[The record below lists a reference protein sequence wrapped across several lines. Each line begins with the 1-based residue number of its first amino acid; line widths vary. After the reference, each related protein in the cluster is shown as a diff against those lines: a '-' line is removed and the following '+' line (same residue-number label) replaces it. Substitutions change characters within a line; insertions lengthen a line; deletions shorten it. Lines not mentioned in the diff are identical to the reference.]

1 MRDLTRLLKPKSIA
15 VIGGGAWCASI
26 ISAAKQIGFD
36 GPLHPVHPTGKQ
48 IAGHKSLRSL
58 EEVPGPIDAAF
69 IGVNRHAT
77 LDVVAQLRRLK
88 AGGAICFASG
98 FSEAAA
104 EDAAAQD
111 LQAALIEAA
120 GEMPI
125 LGPNCYGFVNAFDG
139 CAIWPDQHGCSR
151 VQRGVAILTQSSN
164 IAINL
169 TMQNRGLPI
178 GYMLTCGNQAQTAQ
192 TDIAL
197 QLLDDERVTAI
208 GLHIEGFGNL
218 RGWEALAQKART
230 KGVTLIALKS
240 GVSQQ
245 AQAAAVS
252 HTASLTGSDTGADAF
267 LQRLGIRRARSLPV
281 FLESLKLAH
290 QFGPLSS
297 NRIASISCSG
307 GEAALAADTAQG
319 TGLIFPPLNP
329 RQAKDLSA
337 ALGPMVAMANP
348 LDYHTYIWRDQAAMT
363 QAWAAMADDEIAMT
377 LLVSDYPRADLCDA
391 SDWECVTQAA
401 IEATRR
407 TGRPFAVVASLAEL
421 LPEQT
426 AKTLMDHGVGA
437 IHGLD
442 HGLEALDVMSR
453 PMAPPTEPV
462 LLPGIDRD
470 AELVDE
476 QSAKLALAAHGL
488 TIPPSVVVTDRS
500 TAGQAAADIGFPVA
514 LKTLGLAHK
523 TGANGLAL
531 GLTTR
536 AEVEVAAPRLA
547 DGPLLVERMVAGT
560 LVEVLV
566 GVTRDP
572 AHGFVLTLGAGG
584 TMTDVLRDRASL
596 LIPATRAEVTA
607 RLKDLNIAPLLEGF
621 RGNPPVDLDALL
633 AAIDA
638 VQAYVLANA
647 ERVEEV
653 EINPLICTQD
663 NAIAAD
669 ALIRKAQ

>member
-36 GPLHPVHPTGKQ
+36 GALHPVHPTGKQ

-120 GEMPI
+120 GKMPI

-453 PMAPPTEPV
+453 PMAPPAEPV

-560 LVEVLV
+560 FAEVLV

-638 VQAYVLANA
+638 LQAYVLANA

>member
-453 PMAPPTEPV
+453 PMAPPAEPV

-488 TIPPSVVVTDRS
+488 TVPPSVVVTDRC

-531 GLTTR
+531 GLNTR
-536 AEVEVAAPRLA
+536 AEVEIAAPRLA

-596 LIPATRAEVTA
+596 LIPATRTEVTA

>member
-453 PMAPPTEPV
+453 PMAPPAEPV

-488 TIPPSVVVTDRS
+488 TIPPSVTVTDRS

>member
-453 PMAPPTEPV
+453 PMAPPAEPV

-488 TIPPSVVVTDRS
+488 TVPPSVVVTDRC

-514 LKTLGLAHK
+514 LKALGLAHK

-531 GLTTR
+531 GLNTR
-536 AEVEVAAPRLA
+536 AEVEIAAPRLA

-596 LIPATRAEVTA
+596 LIPATRTEVTA

>member
-407 TGRPFAVVASLAEL
+407 TGRPYAVVASLAEL

-453 PMAPPTEPV
+453 PMAPPAEPV

-470 AELVDE
+470 AELLDE

-531 GLTTR
+531 GLNTR
-536 AEVEVAAPRLA
+536 AEVEIAAPRLA

-596 LIPATRAEVTA
+596 LIPATRTEVTA

>member
-407 TGRPFAVVASLAEL
+407 TGRPYAVVASLAEL

-453 PMAPPTEPV
+453 PMAPPAEPV

-470 AELVDE
+470 AELLDE

-531 GLTTR
+531 GLNTR
-536 AEVEVAAPRLA
+536 AEVEIAAPRLA

-596 LIPATRAEVTA
+596 LIPATHAEVIA
-607 RLKDLNIAPLLEGF
+607 RLKDLNIEPLLEGF

>member
-36 GPLHPVHPTGKQ
+36 GALHPVHPTGKQ

-218 RGWEALAQKART
+218 RGWEALAQKARA

-442 HGLEALDVMSR
+442 HGLDALDLLSR
-453 PMAPPTEPV
+453 PMTPPADPV
-462 LLPGIDRD
+462 LLPGSDRD
-470 AELVDE
+470 AGLLDE
-476 QSAKLALAAHGL
+476 QSAKLALAACGL
-488 TIPPSVVVTDRS
+488 KIPKSVAVTDRS
-500 TAGQAAADIGFPVA
+500 TAGPAAAEVGFPVA

-531 GLTTR
+531 GLTTP
-536 AEVEVAAPRLA
+536 AEVEAAAQSLA
-547 DGPLLVERMVAGT
+547 DGPLLVERMVAGS

-584 TMTDVLRDRASL
+584 TMTEVLRDRASL
-596 LIPATRAEVTA
+596 LIPASRKEVKA
-607 RLKDLNIAPLLEGF
+607 RLMGLKIAPLLKGF
-621 RGNPPVDLDALL
+621 RGKPPVNLDALL
-633 AAIDA
+633 DSIDA

-647 ERVEEV
+647 EQVEEV
-653 EINPLICTQD
+653 EINPLICTQEA
-663 NAIAAD
+663 AIAAD

>member
-36 GPLHPVHPTGKQ
+36 GALHPVHPTGKQ

-407 TGRPFAVVASLAEL
+407 TGRPYAVVASLAEL

-453 PMAPPTEPV
+453 PMAPPAEPV
-462 LLPGIDRD
+462 LLPGINRD

-488 TIPPSVVVTDRS
+488 TVPPSVVVTDRC

-572 AHGFVLTLGAGG
+572 AHGFVLTLGAGS

>member
-36 GPLHPVHPTGKQ
+36 GALHPVHPTGKQ

-453 PMAPPTEPV
+453 PMAPPAEPV

-488 TIPPSVVVTDRS
+488 TVPPSVVVTDRC

>member
-1 MRDLTRLLKPKSIA
+1 
-15 VIGGGAWCASI
+15 
-26 ISAAKQIGFD
+26 
-36 GPLHPVHPTGKQ
+36 
-48 IAGHKSLRSL
+48 
-58 EEVPGPIDAAF
+58 
-69 IGVNRHAT
+69 
-77 LDVVAQLRRLK
+77 
-88 AGGAICFASG
+88 
-98 FSEAAA
+98 
-104 EDAAAQD
+104 
-111 LQAALIEAA
+111 
-120 GEMPI
+120 
-125 LGPNCYGFVNAFDG
+125 
-139 CAIWPDQHGCSR
+139 
-151 VQRGVAILTQSSN
+151 
-164 IAINL
+164 
-169 TMQNRGLPI
+169 
-178 GYMLTCGNQAQTAQ
+178 
-192 TDIAL
+192 
-197 QLLDDERVTAI
+197 
-208 GLHIEGFGNL
+208 
-218 RGWEALAQKART
+218 
-230 KGVTLIALKS
+230 
-240 GVSQQ
+240 
-245 AQAAAVS
+245 
-252 HTASLTGSDTGADAF
+252 
-267 LQRLGIRRARSLPV
+267 
-281 FLESLKLAH
+281 
-290 QFGPLSS
+290 
-297 NRIASISCSG
+297 
-307 GEAALAADTAQG
+307 
-319 TGLIFPPLNP
+319 
-329 RQAKDLSA
+329 
-337 ALGPMVAMANP
+337 MVAMANP

-453 PMAPPTEPV
+453 PMAPPAEPV

-470 AELVDE
+470 AELLDE

-531 GLTTR
+531 GLNTR
-536 AEVEVAAPRLA
+536 AEVEIAAPRLA

>member
-36 GPLHPVHPTGKQ
+36 GALHPVHPTGKQ

-407 TGRPFAVVASLAEL
+407 TGRPYAVVASLAEL

-453 PMAPPTEPV
+453 PMAPPAEPV

-488 TIPPSVVVTDRS
+488 TVPPSVVVTDRC

-531 GLTTR
+531 GLNTR
-536 AEVEVAAPRLA
+536 AEVEIAAPRLA

-596 LIPATRAEVTA
+596 LIPATRTEVTA
-607 RLKDLNIAPLLEGF
+607 RLKDLNIAPLLEEF

>member
-407 TGRPFAVVASLAEL
+407 TGRPYAVVASLAEL

-453 PMAPPTEPV
+453 PMAPPAEPV

-596 LIPATRAEVTA
+596 LIPATRTEVTA

>member
-36 GPLHPVHPTGKQ
+36 GALHPVHPTGKQ

-218 RGWEALAQKART
+218 RGWEALAQKARA

-453 PMAPPTEPV
+453 PMAPPAEPV

>member
-36 GPLHPVHPTGKQ
+36 GALHPVHPTGKQ

-407 TGRPFAVVASLAEL
+407 TGRPYAVVASLAEL

-453 PMAPPTEPV
+453 PMAPPAEPV

-470 AELVDE
+470 AELLDE

-596 LIPATRAEVTA
+596 LIPATRAEVIA

>member
-36 GPLHPVHPTGKQ
+36 GALHPVHPTGKQ

-407 TGRPFAVVASLAEL
+407 TGRPYAVVASLAEL

-453 PMAPPTEPV
+453 PMAPPAEPV

-488 TIPPSVVVTDRS
+488 TVPPSVVVTDRC

-531 GLTTR
+531 GLNTR
-536 AEVEVAAPRLA
+536 AEVEIAAPRLA

-596 LIPATRAEVTA
+596 LIPATHAEVIA

>member
-36 GPLHPVHPTGKQ
+36 GALHPVHPTGKQ

-401 IEATRR
+401 IEATQR
-407 TGRPFAVVASLAEL
+407 TGRPYAVVASLAEL

-453 PMAPPTEPV
+453 PMAPPAEPV

-488 TIPPSVVVTDRS
+488 TVPPSVVVTDRC

-531 GLTTR
+531 GLNTR
-536 AEVEVAAPRLA
+536 AEVEIAAPRLA

-596 LIPATRAEVTA
+596 LIPATRTEVTA

>member
-48 IAGHKSLRSL
+48 IAGQKSLRSL

-218 RGWEALAQKART
+218 RGWEALAQKARS

-252 HTASLTGSDTGADAF
+252 HTASLTGSDTGADAL

-453 PMAPPTEPV
+453 PMAPPAEPV

-488 TIPPSVVVTDRS
+488 TIPPSVTVTDRS

-560 LVEVLV
+560 LAEVLV

-607 RLKDLNIAPLLEGF
+607 RLKGLNIAPLLEGF

>member
-1 MRDLTRLLKPKSIA
+1 
-15 VIGGGAWCASI
+15 
-26 ISAAKQIGFD
+26 
-36 GPLHPVHPTGKQ
+36 LHPVHPTGKQ
-48 IAGHKSLRSL
+48 IAGQKSLRSL

-218 RGWEALAQKART
+218 RGWEALAQKARS

-453 PMAPPTEPV
+453 PMAPPAEPV

-488 TIPPSVVVTDRS
+488 TIPPSVTVTDRS

-536 AEVEVAAPRLA
+536 AEVEIAAPRLA

-560 LVEVLV
+560 LVEILV

-653 EINPLICTQD
+653 EINPLICTQA

>member
-1 MRDLTRLLKPKSIA
+1 
-15 VIGGGAWCASI
+15 
-26 ISAAKQIGFD
+26 
-36 GPLHPVHPTGKQ
+36 LHPVHPTGKQ

-111 LQAALIEAA
+111 LQTALIEAA

-453 PMAPPTEPV
+453 PMAPPAEPV

>member
-453 PMAPPTEPV
+453 PMAPPAEPV

-470 AELVDE
+470 AELLDE

-536 AEVEVAAPRLA
+536 AEVEIAAPRLA

>member
-26 ISAAKQIGFD
+26 ISAAKQTGFD
-36 GPLHPVHPTGKQ
+36 GALHPVHPTGKQ

-218 RGWEALAQKART
+218 RGWEALAQKARA

-453 PMAPPTEPV
+453 PMAPPAEPV

-500 TAGQAAADIGFPVA
+500 TAGQAAADVGFPVA

-536 AEVEVAAPRLA
+536 TEVEVAAPRLA

>member
-48 IAGHKSLRSL
+48 IAGQKSLRSL

-453 PMAPPTEPV
+453 PMAPPAEPV

-607 RLKDLNIAPLLEGF
+607 RLKGLNIAPLLEGF

>member
-1 MRDLTRLLKPKSIA
+1 
-15 VIGGGAWCASI
+15 
-26 ISAAKQIGFD
+26 
-36 GPLHPVHPTGKQ
+36 LHPVHPTGKQ

-407 TGRPFAVVASLAEL
+407 TGRPYAVVASLAEL

-453 PMAPPTEPV
+453 PMAPPAEPV

-531 GLTTR
+531 GLNTR
-536 AEVEVAAPRLA
+536 AEVEIAAPRLA

-596 LIPATRAEVTA
+596 LIPATRTEVTA

>member
-453 PMAPPTEPV
+453 PMAPPAEPV

-470 AELVDE
+470 AELLDE

>member
-111 LQAALIEAA
+111 LQTALIEAA

-407 TGRPFAVVASLAEL
+407 TGRPYALVASLAEL

-453 PMAPPTEPV
+453 PMAPPAEPV

>member
-120 GEMPI
+120 GEIPI

-453 PMAPPTEPV
+453 PMAPPAEPV

-531 GLTTR
+531 GLNTR
-536 AEVEVAAPRLA
+536 AEVEIAAPRLA
-547 DGPLLVERMVAGT
+547 DGPLLIERMVAGT
-560 LVEVLV
+560 LAEVLV

-584 TMTDVLRDRASL
+584 TMTDVLRDRANL
-596 LIPATRAEVTA
+596 LIPATRAAVTA

>member
-453 PMAPPTEPV
+453 PMAPPAEPV

-488 TIPPSVVVTDRS
+488 TVPPSVVVTDRS

-596 LIPATRAEVTA
+596 LIPATRTEVTA

>member
-26 ISAAKQIGFD
+26 ISAGKQIGFD

-453 PMAPPTEPV
+453 PMAPPAEPV

-488 TIPPSVVVTDRS
+488 TIPPSVTVTDRS
-500 TAGQAAADIGFPVA
+500 TAGQAAADVGFPVA

>member
-15 VIGGGAWCASI
+15 VIGGGAWCTSI

-453 PMAPPTEPV
+453 PMAPPAEPV

-584 TMTDVLRDRASL
+584 TMTDVLHDRASL

>member
-36 GPLHPVHPTGKQ
+36 GALHPVHPTGKQ

-120 GEMPI
+120 GEIPI

-453 PMAPPTEPV
+453 PMAPPAEPV

-488 TIPPSVVVTDRS
+488 TVPPSVVVTDRS

-536 AEVEVAAPRLA
+536 AEVEIAAPRLA

-560 LVEVLV
+560 LAEVLV

-596 LIPATRAEVTA
+596 LIPSTRAEVTA

>member
-26 ISAAKQIGFD
+26 ISAGKQIGFD

-218 RGWEALAQKART
+218 RGWEALAQKARA

-407 TGRPFAVVASLAEL
+407 TGRPYAVVASLAEL

-453 PMAPPTEPV
+453 PMAPPAEPV

-470 AELVDE
+470 AELLDE

-536 AEVEVAAPRLA
+536 AEVEIAAPRLA

-633 AAIDA
+633 AAINA

>member
-36 GPLHPVHPTGKQ
+36 GALHPVHPTGKQ

-407 TGRPFAVVASLAEL
+407 TGRPYAVVASLAEL

-442 HGLEALDVMSR
+442 HGLEALNVMSR
-453 PMAPPTEPV
+453 PMAPPAEPV

-500 TAGQAAADIGFPVA
+500 TAGQAAADVGFPVA

-531 GLTTR
+531 GLNTR
-536 AEVEVAAPRLA
+536 AEVEIAAPRLA

-596 LIPATRAEVTA
+596 LIPATRTEVTA

>member
-111 LQAALIEAA
+111 LQTALIEAA

-252 HTASLTGSDTGADAF
+252 RTASLTGSDTGADAF

-453 PMAPPTEPV
+453 PMAPPAEPV

-488 TIPPSVVVTDRS
+488 TIPPSVTVTDRS

-607 RLKDLNIAPLLEGF
+607 RLKGLNIAPLLEGF

>member
-453 PMAPPTEPV
+453 PMAPPAEPV

-560 LVEVLV
+560 LVEVLM

>member
-26 ISAAKQIGFD
+26 ISAAKQTGFD
-36 GPLHPVHPTGKQ
+36 GALHPVHPTGKQ

-218 RGWEALAQKART
+218 RGWEALAQKARA

-453 PMAPPTEPV
+453 PMAPPAEPV

-500 TAGQAAADIGFPVA
+500 TAGQAAADVGFPVA

>member
-1 MRDLTRLLKPKSIA
+1 
-15 VIGGGAWCASI
+15 
-26 ISAAKQIGFD
+26 
-36 GPLHPVHPTGKQ
+36 LHPVHPTGKQ

-453 PMAPPTEPV
+453 PMAPPAEPV

-470 AELVDE
+470 AELLDE

-596 LIPATRAEVTA
+596 LIPATHAEVIA

>member
-36 GPLHPVHPTGKQ
+36 GALHPVHPTGKQ

-453 PMAPPTEPV
+453 PMAPPAEPV

>member
-111 LQAALIEAA
+111 LQTALIEAA

-453 PMAPPTEPV
+453 PMAPPAEPV

-500 TAGQAAADIGFPVA
+500 TAGQAAADVGFPVA

>member
-120 GEMPI
+120 GEIPI

-453 PMAPPTEPV
+453 PMAPPAEPV
-462 LLPGIDRD
+462 LLPGINRD

-531 GLTTR
+531 GLNTR
-536 AEVEVAAPRLA
+536 AEVEIAAPRLA

-596 LIPATRAEVTA
+596 LIPATRTEVTA

>member
-26 ISAAKQIGFD
+26 ISAAKQTGFD
-36 GPLHPVHPTGKQ
+36 GALHPVHPTGKQ

-453 PMAPPTEPV
+453 PMAPPAEPV

-560 LVEVLV
+560 LVEVSV